1 MKSRAKSTLIYA
13 LFFGGIWG
21 IAEATL
27 GYLLNLSTIGI
38 SGCIMFP
45 IGYVIL
51 RKAYKQSNNVS
62 VIFYSSLIAGTIK
75 LVNLFMPIS
84 HPVKVINPAFAIVLE
99 GLSVMAL
106 VSWSVKKNRDIG
118 FTSALITGLSWRF
131 IYFIDAV
138 ILYNINIPARMIE
151 KGPKEYILNFLI
163 INNLINAV
171 IIMLAARA
179 EKNGKTI
186 NIRASFI
193 KPATAICSF
202 VLAVCVQILITY
214 VKTNG

>member
-106 VSWSVKKNRDIG
+106 VSWSVKKNREIG
-118 FTSALITGLSWRF
+118 FTSALITGFSWRI

-171 IIMLAARA
+171 IIMLVVRA

-186 NIRASFI
+186 NIKGSFI
-193 KPATAICSF
+193 KPVTAVCSF
-202 VLAVCVQILITY
+202 VLAVCVQILMTY
-214 VKTNG
+214 IKTNS